1 MPESVSSFKNFAK
14 LGISRQKSKLSPT
27 FFVKS
32 PPENRN
38 QEGKR
43 GGSPPTCPPAPHGLD
58 YLIETIVSSP
68 HALSKNEAKALL
80 RRCAVTGLLFQGAEA
95 TACYAACAPL
105 LSSRAS
111 QEELADSISKNGSL
125 SGIAELVSPITARKN
140 RRKSQYEYSTQIAIN
155 MSRLRRFVVSLG
167 LQ

>member
-1 MPESVSSFKNFAK
+1 MRKHLVLLSVISAFAFTGLRAQEYRIKSAGCSSN
-14 LGISRQKSKLSPT
+14 G
-27 FFVKS
+27 
-32 PPENRN
+32 
-38 QEGKR
+38 
-43 GGSPPTCPPAPHGLD
+43 D

-68 HALSKNEAKALL
+68 HALSKNEAKVLL

-125 SGIAELVSPITARKN
+125 SGIAELVSPITARKIS
-140 RRKSQYEYSTQIAIN
+140 RKHQYEYPLANRNKHEPTAPPCSCARFAVILPIFQERA
-155 MSRLRRFVVSLG
+155 SRNSWVYG
-167 LQ
+167 Q